1 MKALTTASAEL
12 TARRMRM
19 RMGRRMAL
27 PKTWMWMLLLAA
39 AGSEEA
45 GRAPP
50 LLL

>member
-12 TARRMRM
+12 TARRM